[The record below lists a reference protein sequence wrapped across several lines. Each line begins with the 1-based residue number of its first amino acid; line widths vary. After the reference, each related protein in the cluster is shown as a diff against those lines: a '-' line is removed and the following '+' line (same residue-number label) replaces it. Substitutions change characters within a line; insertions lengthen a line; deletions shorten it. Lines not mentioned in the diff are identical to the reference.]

1 MGTYMQGAQ
10 SAGSTPTPSR
20 DVGLAT
26 FSQTINIQ
34 AAGTANLDVTAY
46 LPDGA
51 QILDWNLDTTV
62 LHTSATATL
71 QAGTT
76 VGGVDI
82 FSATNVLAAGRAAP
96 TLTAAQLILAQA
108 MPHVSGQSDSPVYFR
123 LVLTTPTSVGTTKVN
138 IRYAVKLS

>member
-10 SAGSTPTPSR
+10 SAGSTPMPSR

-34 AAGTANLDVTAY
+34 AASTATLDVTAY

-62 LHTSATATL
+62 LHTSAAATL

-76 VGGVDI
+76 VGGTDI
-82 FSATNVLAAGRAAP
+82 FSATNVLTAGRTTP
-96 TLTAAQLILAQA
+96 TFTAAQLIVAQA

-123 LVLTTPTSVGTTKVN
+123 LALTTPTSVGTTKVN